1 MLCGHHNLAGLWLH
15 AQLAAWGPQL
25 GRPLV
30 DRIHGS
36 QIPLLA
42 HDNLGD
48 GFRLASLIEVNVVD
62 LDPSFAHGVVWLRY

>member
-1 MLCGHHNLAGLWLH
+1 
-15 AQLAAWGPQL
+15 
-25 GRPLV
+25 LV